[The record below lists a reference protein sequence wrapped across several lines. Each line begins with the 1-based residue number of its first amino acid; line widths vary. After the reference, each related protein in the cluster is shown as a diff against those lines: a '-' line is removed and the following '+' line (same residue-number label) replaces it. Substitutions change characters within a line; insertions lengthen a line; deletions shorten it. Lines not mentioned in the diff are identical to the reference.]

1 MFELYNEKKEDYWD
15 VEALFDL
22 CFTPSRFAL
31 SSYRLREGY
40 SPIND
45 LCLIAK
51 SDEDLLVGAI
61 RYWPAEIDKK
71 RILFLGPIAVHPT
84 YQGEGLGAALIL
96 NSIKRAREL
105 NWKRVLMVGDEIYY
119 RRFGF
124 RKMDGII
131 FPPPTNP
138 DRILG
143 MELEDFSW
151 QGVLGKVCPFRVK
164 N

>member
-1 MFELYNEKKEDYWD
+1 VFEIHNEKKEDYWD

-40 SPIND
+40 PPIKD

-51 SDEDLLVGAI
+51 SEEDLLAGAI

-84 YQGEGLGAALIL
+84 YQGEGLGAALIK
-96 NSIKRAREL
+96 NSIKIAREL
-105 NWKRVLMVGDEIYY
+105 KWKRVLMVGDEIYY
-119 RRFGF
+119 GRFGF

-143 MELEDFSW
+143 IELEDLSW
-151 QGVLGKVCPFRVK
+151 RGVLGKVRPLRVE

>member
-61 RYWPAEIDKK
+61 RYWPAEIEKK
-71 RILFLGPIAVHPT
+71 GFYFLDQLRYIPPIKV
-84 YQGEGLGAALIL
+84 
-96 NSIKRAREL
+96 
-105 NWKRVLMVGDEIYY
+105 RVLA
-119 RRFGF
+119 
-124 RKMDGII
+124 
-131 FPPPTNP
+131 
-138 DRILG
+138 L
-143 MELEDFSW
+143 L
-151 QGVLGKVCPFRVK
+151 
-164 N
+164 